1 VGRYSSIS
9 PEELVRICSASGDA
23 DVWEEFVRRF
33 HRLIAAVVLH
43 TAARLGDASPQMVDD
58 LIQETYLKLCA
69 DGCRLLRKF
78 DPRQP
83 EAIFGYI
90 KVITAN
96 VVRDYFKSLHSQK
109 RGVGQIEEASELFTP
124 VADRNSPGGTSAI
137 ERQLLIKD
145 VQRHLKECTDG
156 PEQVRNCRV
165 FWLYYQ
171 AGLTASAI
179 ASLPDVGL
187 TTKGIESLIF
197 RITRELRERMAISG
211 QQSESTAGRST
222 EGIHRA
228 ESF

>member
-1 VGRYSSIS
+1 VARCSSIS
-9 PEELVRICSASGDA
+9 PEELVRICSGSGDA
-23 DVWEEFVRRF
+23 DVWEEFVHRF
-33 HRLIAAVVLH
+33 HRLIASVVLH

-69 DGCRLLRKF
+69 DGCRLLRNV
-78 DPRQP
+78 DSRQP

-90 KVITAN
+90 KVVTAN

-109 RGVGQIEEASELFTP
+109 RGFGQIEEAPELFIP
-124 VADRNSPGGTSAI
+124 VADQNSPGGASAI

-145 VQRHLKECTDG
+145 VQRHLRDCTTG
-156 PEQVRNCRV
+156 PEQARNCRI

-179 ASLPDVGL
+179 GSLPEIGL

-197 RITRELRERMAISG
+197 RITRELRERMVIPG
-211 QQSESTAGRST
+211 QQSASSTRSTA
-222 EGIHRA
+222 EGIRPA
-228 ESF
+228 ESL

>member
-23 DVWEEFVRRF
+23 DVWEEFVHRF

-43 TAARLGDASPQMVDD
+43 TAARLGDASSQMVDD

-90 KVITAN
+90 KVVTAN

-109 RGVGQIEEASELFTP
+109 RGAGQIEETPELFIP
-124 VADRNSPGGTSAI
+124 VADQNSPGGTSAI

-145 VQRHLKECTDG
+145 VQRHLKDCTAG
-156 PEQVRNCRV
+156 PEQARNCRV

-179 ASLPDVGL
+179 AALPEVGL
-187 TTKGIESLIF
+187 TTKGVESLIF
-197 RITRELRERMAISG
+197 RITRELRERMAVSG
-211 QQSESTAGRST
+211 QQDASFTRSRS
-222 EGIHRA
+222 EGIRPA